1 MKSRIQI
8 LKYIF
13 KTDIFK
19 LIIIFSI
26 GIGLFAG
33 SSLTGLSMPHSP
45 KGYFAS
51 LFNIYTSQTFHTILL
66 SLLLMNSFY
75 TLRMFEKFD
84 FYIMRI
90 RNKKEYVKELI
101 SLVVIS
107 NISIIFLTFGVILC
121 CLNINSSFS
130 LGVVK
135 HSMYSISNLQYFL
148 FFFIRYIIIT
158 LILSSINVLI
168 FKLLNKVF
176 VFILDIS
183 FLASLFFTPY
193 DARILSSFQNIPLL
207 PQKYYLP
214 LHCSSFSLEIIMSF
228 LFILMLIAILVI
240 LSKVVRCK
248 MKQVIE

>member
-1 MKSRIQI
+1 
-8 LKYIF
+8 
-13 KTDIFK
+13 
-19 LIIIFSI
+19 
-26 GIGLFAG
+26 
-33 SSLTGLSMPHSP
+33 MPHSP

-158 LILSSINVLI
+158 LILFVL
-168 FKLLNKVF
+168 
-176 VFILDIS
+176 
-183 FLASLFFTPY
+183 
-193 DARILSSFQNIPLL
+193 LSH
-207 PQKYYLP
+207 YYL
-214 LHCSSFSLEIIMSF
+214 
-228 LFILMLIAILVI
+228 
-240 LSKVVRCK
+240 
-248 MKQVIE
+248 